1 MNEVEI
7 IKRLKKI
14 VKDEKEVETEWYG
27 NSRAGYISTMLW
39 DLEELIEEMEGQK

>member
-27 NSRAGYISTMLW
+27 NSRAGYISTMLF
-39 DLEELIEEMEGQK
+39 DLEDLLKEIEG